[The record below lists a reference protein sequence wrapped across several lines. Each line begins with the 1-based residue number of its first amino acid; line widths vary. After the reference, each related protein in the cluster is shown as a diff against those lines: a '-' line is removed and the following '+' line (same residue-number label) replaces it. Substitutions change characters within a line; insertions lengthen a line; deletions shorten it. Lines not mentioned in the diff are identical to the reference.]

1 MLEEYTGAFSRY
13 LRTGTVGA
21 LSGFLAGNADPARLR
36 VYRNGFLKAC
46 IEALRANYPSVE
58 RVVGEERFPA
68 LARPYVDAHPP
79 RTANLA
85 EYGERFPKFVED
97 ASDTHR
103 LAYLAAFARL
113 DRAWSEVFFA
123 EDAQV
128 PAAAE
133 RAVLSG
139 GVSADA
145 GTPATSDRRPAPPEG
160 RSAPGQKPNGSGDGV
175 PADGLPAGGLPAAD
189 PETVMD
195 LRARLSPR
203 ARMVS
208 LDCRA
213 LDAWSELRREGLK
226 RRTEIRPLP
235 QQVLVWRDTGQVL
248 YRDLAPPEH
257 RFLARVA
264 AGRSCGDAAGEAL
277 RIDAGFDL
285 AGTFASL
292 LHHRILSFEH

>member
-1 MLEEYTGAFSRY
+1 MLDEYTGAFSRY

-21 LSGFLAGNADPARLR
+21 LSGFLAEDADPARLR

-46 IEALRANYPSVE
+46 IEALRASYPSVE
-58 RVVGEERFPA
+58 RLVGEERFPA

-79 RTANLA
+79 RAASLV

-97 ASDTHR
+97 TIDAHR

-133 RAVLSG
+133 GTALSG
-139 GVSADA
+139 GGSADA
-145 GTPATSDRRPAPPEG
+145 GTPAKSGRRPAPPQ
-160 RSAPGQKPNGSGDGV
+160 RRLAPKRQPNGSDDGG
-175 PADGLPAGGLPAAD
+175 PADGFPGDGFPLD
-189 PETVMD
+189 PETLMN
-195 LRARLSPR
+195 LHGRLSPR

-208 LDCRA
+208 LDHRV
-213 LDAWSELRREGLK
+213 LDAWSELRREEGLG
-226 RRTEIRPLP
+226 RRTEVRPEP
-235 QQVLVWRDTGQVL
+235 QRVLVWRDAGQVL
-248 YRDLAPPEH
+248 HRDLARPEH
-257 RFLARVA
+257 RFLACVA

-277 RIDAGFDL
+277 RIDPGFDL

-292 LHHRILSFEH
+292 LHHRIVAFEH

>member
-1 MLEEYTGAFSRY
+1 MLDEYTGAFSRY

-46 IEALRANYPSVE
+46 IEALRASYPSVE
-58 RVVGEERFPA
+58 RLVGEERFPA

-79 RTANLA
+79 RAASLV

-97 ASDTHR
+97 TVDTHR

-128 PAAAE
+128 PAAVSGTA
-133 RAVLSG
+133 LPG
-139 GVSADA
+139 GVSVDA
-145 GTPATSDRRPAPPEG
+145 GTPATSDRRPASPQR
-160 RSAPGQKPNGSGDGV
+160 RSAPVRKPNGSGDGGPAGAL
-175 PADGLPAGGLPAAD
+175 PADPGTL
-189 PETVMD
+189 MN
-195 LRARLSPR
+195 LRGRLSPR

-213 LDAWSELRREGLK
+213 LDAWSELRREGLG
-226 RRTEIRPLP
+226 RRTEIRPVP

-248 YRDLAPPEH
+248 YRDLACPEH
-257 RFLARVA
+257 RFLACVA